1 MASAIGLMDMDI
13 SKMSDIDFRVAI
25 MKSISRLQ
33 KNISHNIE
41 SLRAEMRSNQ
51 AEIKNAMDEK
61 LSKLD
66 TLTARVNDAEEWISE
81 LEDKMIERK
90 EAKEAWDKQLET
102 HENRLRSM
110 MPCNIP
116 VSELLGSLGGGED

>member
-1 MASAIGLMDMDI
+1 
-13 SKMSDIDFRVAI
+13 
-25 MKSISRLQ
+25 
-33 KNISHNIE
+33 
-41 SLRAEMRSNQ
+41 
-51 AEIKNAMDEK
+51 MDEK

-102 HENRLRSM
+102 HENRLREINDAMKHSSVRIIG
-110 MPCNIP
+110 IP
-116 VSELLGSLGGGED
+116 WGGRGLESIFE